1 MTYTYQQ
8 AKRDTFTTCP
18 VCGEVFRQDGVGRM
32 RSYCSDACKMKAH
45 RRQEAGKPK
54 RKEVNEVRTG
64 YLEAQIAHHEARQ
77 EWAAVDAL
85 RNLARHIG
93 APIDED
99 QVKHW
104 LEIAQTEVKTWAL

>member
-1 MTYTYQQ
+1 MNAEIQ
-8 AKRDTFTTCP
+8 AKRNTYSTCP
-18 VCGEVFRQDGVGRM
+18 VCGESFRQDGIGRM
-32 RSYCSDACKMKAH
+32 RTYCSDACKMKAH
-45 RRQEAGKPK
+45 RRHEAGKPK

-85 RNLARHIG
+85 RNLARHID

-104 LEIAQTEVKTWAL
+104 LEIARTEVKTWAL